1 MVIDHC
7 KLILKIVAEKSQN
20 LSNSSVTPGKRPPVV
35 VVMGHVDHGKTTLLD
50 TIRKAN
56 VAAGETGGIT
66 QHIGAYQVRIR
77 PDDPKSLITFIDTP
91 GHEAFTKMRSR
102 GATVADIA
110 ILVVAANDG
119 VKPQTKEA
127 ISIIKKANLPFIVA
141 INKVDIEGVI
151 IDKVK
156 GQLAENEIFVE
167 GYGGDVVA
175 VEVSALNGKGIS
187 QLLEL
192 IELMYELQP
201 EKDTTPHLESVV
213 LESFVDPQKGAI
225 ANLLVRSGEIKT
237 GQMLYCDDM
246 AAKVRTMLSDKGVT
260 VDHVVSSQPVQVLGF
275 SHELPVGALVT
286 DSKEAVEHLEKHNK
300 RQLTAEELE
309 AEDKKLK
316 IILKADVGGTLE
328 AIKNSLTEEVLL
340 VDEGVGDITES
351 DILLAA
357 STGSRIIG
365 FRVRLPKHVDKL
377 AQMEEVKIQT
387 FDIIYHLLED
397 LEKRVLK
404 LMEPTINEEVFGKA
418 EIIAE
423 FTIKGTHICGCKVT
437 EGSLRRTAKF
447 RLMRGDKTVFEPRVA
462 VMQENRQEVVEV
474 KSGKEAAL
482 VFRPDIKF
490 RIGDTVICYRV
501 VED

>member
-1 MVIDHC
+1 LTKQTENTNESI
-7 KLILKIVAEKSQN
+7 KTTS
-20 LSNSSVTPGKRPPVV
+20 KRPPVV

-50 TIRKAN
+50 TIRKTN
-56 VAAGETGGIT
+56 VAGGETGGIT
-66 QHIGAYQVRIR
+66 QHIGAYQVKIR
-77 PDDPKSLITFIDTP
+77 PEDPSSLITFIDTP

-102 GATVADIA
+102 GAVVADIA

-156 GQLAENEIFVE
+156 GQLAENEVFVE
-167 GYGGDVVA
+167 GYGGDIVA
-175 VEVSALNGKGIS
+175 VEVSATKGTGVS

-192 IELMYELQP
+192 IELMYELQE
-201 EKDTTPHLESVV
+201 EKPVAPHLEALV
-213 LESFVDPQKGAI
+213 LESYIDSQKGAV
-225 ANLLVRSGEIKT
+225 ANILVRNGEIKT
-237 GQMLYCDDM
+237 GQMLYCDEVE
-246 AAKVRTMLSDKGVT
+246 AKVRSLINDSGIIVNKVI
-260 VDHVVSSQPVQVLGF
+260 SSQPVQILGF
-275 SHELPVGALVT
+275 AKTLPVGALVT
-286 DSKEAVEHLEKHNK
+286 DSKEAVEHLEKQFK
-300 RQLTAEELE
+300 RKLTAEEIANDE
-309 AEDKKLK
+309 KRLK

-340 VDEGVGDITES
+340 VDEGVGDISES
-351 DILLAA
+351 DVLLAS

-377 AQMEEVKIQT
+377 TQMEEVKIQN
-387 FDIIYHLLED
+387 FDVIYHLLED

-418 EIIAE
+418 EVIAE
-423 FTIKGTHICGCKVT
+423 FNIKGNHICGCKVL
-437 EGSLRRTAKF
+437 EGSIRKAAKF
-447 RLMRGDKTVFEPRVA
+447 RIMRGDKILFEPRVA
-462 VMQENRQEVVEV
+462 VMQENRIEVVEV
-474 KSGKEAAL
+474 KSGKEIAL
-482 VFRPDIKF
+482 VFRPDVKF

>member
-1 MVIDHC
+1 M
-7 KLILKIVAEKSQN
+7 
-20 LSNSSVTPGKRPPVV
+20 SNINDNSKDQTVVVKRPPVV

-66 QHIGAYQVRIR
+66 QHIGAYQVRVR
-77 PDDPKSLITFIDTP
+77 PDDPKSLVTFIDTP
-91 GHEAFTKMRSR
+91 GHEAFSKMRSR

-127 ISIIKKANLPFIVA
+127 ISIIKKAELPFIVA

-156 GQLAENEIFVE
+156 GQLAENEVFVE

-175 VEVSALNGKGIS
+175 VEVSALKGTGVP
-187 QLLEL
+187 QLLEM

-201 EKDTTPHLESVV
+201 IKEATPHLESVV
-213 LESFVDPQKGAI
+213 LESFVDSQKGAI
-225 ANLLVRSGEIKT
+225 ANLLVRSGKIRT
-237 GQMLYCDDM
+237 GQMLYCDDTE
-246 AAKVRTMLSDKGVT
+246 AKVRYMISDSGGNVDQVT
-260 VDHVVSSQPVQVLGF
+260 SSQPVQVLGF
-275 SHELPVGALVT
+275 SKSLPVGALVT
-286 DSKEAVEHLEKHNK
+286 DSKEAVEHLEKINK
-300 RQLTAEELE
+300 RQLTVEELE
-309 AEDKKLK
+309 AEEKKLK

-328 AIKNSLTEEVLL
+328 AIKNSLTDEVLL
-340 VDEGVGDITES
+340 VDDGVGDVSES
-351 DILLAA
+351 DVLLAA
-357 STGSRIIG
+357 STGARIIG

-404 LMEPTINEEVFGKA
+404 LMEPTINEEVYGKG
-418 EIIAE
+418 EVIAE
-423 FTIKGTHICGCKVT
+423 FNIKGTHICGVKVT
-437 EGSLRRTAKF
+437 EGALRRAAKF
-447 RLMRGDKTVFEPRVA
+447 RILRGDKTVFEPRVA
-462 VMQENRQEVVEV
+462 VMQENRQAAVEV
-474 KSGKEAAL
+474 KDGKEAAL
-482 VFRPDIKF
+482 VFRPDIRF
-490 RIGDTVICYRV
+490 HIGDTVVCYRV